1 MRKCIYLIFAILF
14 GLSSCKKADIGE
26 TSSCTYNNAADT
38 SSRHPKAAKWQA
50 IMDKYIKQRL
60 PGMSVLIEDENGE
73 WISSGG
79 YADIEKEVKFIPC
92 TPSKAASITKLMV
105 ATLIYKLQEQG
116 KLHIDDPLSKYI
128 SKDILDKIPNAS
140 KSTIRNVMQHTSGI
154 YDITTDSDFYLAVL
168 NNPNKSWQPEEVLK
182 YAYGKD
188 PYNEVG
194 DTSYYSNTNTVFV
207 IMCAEKVLG
216 YSHVKALREMI
227 WDPLGMHDTY
237 IQSRDVLPKEVAQGY
252 YDLYNN
258 GTLVNVSNIITGSG
272 NGYGGLFTT
281 ILDLKKFIKA
291 LYYDKTLINAESLA
305 MLGDFMNEDE
315 NNRLSPGAMLKFRS
329 FTEHEGLG
337 HSGRDL
343 GYSADLFMFP
353 TRNNRLLIFLVNY
366 GTNAAS
372 DLREV
377 FRAFE
382 KELVLDI
389 VE

>member
-1 MRKCIYLIFAILF
+1 MKKQIIIAAAILAIV
-14 GLSSCKKADIGE
+14 SCKKADIGE
-26 TSSCTYNNAADT
+26 TSPCTYNSNADT
-38 SSRHPKAAKWQA
+38 SIKHPKAARWQG
-50 IMDKYIKQRL
+50 IMDKYLKKGL
-60 PGMSVLIEDENGE
+60 PGMAILIEDENGE

-79 YADIEKEVKFIPC
+79 YADIEKEVKFMPC

-105 ATLIYKLQEQG
+105 GTLVYMLQEQG
-116 KLHIDDPLSKYI
+116 KLNIDDPLSKYI

-140 KSTIRNVMQHTSGI
+140 ASTIRNAMQHTTGI
-154 YDITTDSDFYLAVL
+154 YDITTDADFYLAAL
-168 NNPNKSWQPEEVLK
+168 NNPNKSWQPEELLK

-188 PYNEVG
+188 PYNAVG
-194 DTSYYSNTNTVFV
+194 DTSYYSNTNTIFV
-207 IMCAEKVLG
+207 VMCAEKVLG
-216 YSHVKALREMI
+216 YSHVKALRDMV
-227 WDPLGMHDTY
+227 WNPLGMHDTY
-237 IQSRDVLPKEVAQGY
+237 IQSRDVLPNNVAQGY

-258 GTLVNVSNIITGSG
+258 QTLVNVSNIITGSG

-281 ILDLKKFIKA
+281 IFDLKKFIKA
-291 LYYDKTLINAESLA
+291 LYYDKTLINAQSLA
-305 MLGDFMNEDE
+305 QMNDFMNEDE

-329 FTEHEGLG
+329 FSPHEGLG

-377 FRAFE
+377 FRSFE